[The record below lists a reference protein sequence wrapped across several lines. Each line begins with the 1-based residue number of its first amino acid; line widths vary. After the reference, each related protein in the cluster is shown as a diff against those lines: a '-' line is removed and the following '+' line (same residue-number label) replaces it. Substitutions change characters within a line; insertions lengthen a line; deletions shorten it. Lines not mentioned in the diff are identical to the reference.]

1 MALAPATALHDHVV
15 GRRLRTMRILYLAS
29 AGTLDPTRASIPLH
43 IAANGS
49 VAEGQDCA
57 LALVGDATELV
68 SRETAEAVEGVGIPP
83 TRELIQKLIDNEVPV
98 YV

>member
-1 MALAPATALHDHVV
+1 MK
-15 GRRLRTMRILYLAS
+15 ILYLAT
-29 AGTLDPTRASIPLH
+29 AGAVDPTRASIPLH

-57 LALVGDATELV
+57 VALVGDATELA
-68 SRETAEAVEGVGIPP
+68 SREKAEHVEGVGVPP
-83 TRELIQKLIDNEVPV
+83 ARELLRKLVDNRVPV